1 MAQTVFKVF
10 DKDSSGSLD
19 FMEYMQA
26 SNPSSVL
33 FVSILVAGTAGT
45 PAQYNRGETGLDIL
59 GTALQSR
66 AHMHNTNF

>member
-45 PAQYNRGETGLDIL
+45 SAQYDRGETGVDFL
-59 GTALQSR
+59 G
-66 AHMHNTNF
+66 F